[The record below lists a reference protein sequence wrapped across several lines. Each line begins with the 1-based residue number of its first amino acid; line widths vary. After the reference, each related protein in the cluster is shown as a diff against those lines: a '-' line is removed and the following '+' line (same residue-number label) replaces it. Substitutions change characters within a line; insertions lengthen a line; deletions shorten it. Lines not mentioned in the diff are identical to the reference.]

1 MQVIIDIETV
11 STGGSNPPVLPP
23 MPILNDV
30 KVGNRGADKADE
42 YRKEQLPSLIEAW
55 SNDCDELLLKADKA
69 WRRES
74 LIPHKCQMVCWAL
87 TTDGEVL
94 RSGCD
99 KDISEFKLLEIMS
112 LTLPELV
119 HSPYEITWVG
129 ANIRNFDLVILKQ
142 RAWKYGF
149 DWLARAFS
157 QTQVFDLI
165 DVFTG
170 SRSKD
175 YLVGKD
181 EMCKFFGIENGDDV
195 DGSQVQDLYDAG
207 QYDKIVQHCVAD
219 V

>member
-1 MQVIIDIETV
+1 MHVTIDIETISV
-11 STGGSNPPVLPP
+11 GPKKDPRDFSPP
-23 MPILNDV
+23 
-30 KVGNRGADKADE
+30 GNYTK
-42 YRKEQLPSLIEAW
+42 KESIDAW
-55 SNDCDELLLKADKA
+55 YESHGQEEVEKEF
-69 WRRES
+69 RRRA

-99 KDISEFKLLEIMS
+99 KEISEVTLLEIMS
-112 LTLPELV
+112 LILPELV

-149 DWLARAFS
+149 DWLAKAFS

-207 QYDKIVQHCVAD
+207 EYDKIVQHCVAD
-219 V
+219 VKKEYELYQKMS